1 MKKNIRVLNFSK
13 KEKEMQRKTLINLKG
28 MKERVLPQE
37 ILAKLQSGYKVPN
50 KVAYLYNSAGNLKKI
65 ILENNPEGQKK
76 VIELL
81 RQGFSFD
88 ENIVK
93 KVSTPAYM
101 PMTKLGDLFHRW
113 DYNKEISKPLTT
125 KIEELEKKLKDKE
138 EEFEVFKK
146 LSQIN
151 VEKAKKLQ
159 EENTTLKNKVFNAVT
174 MQLLDIISTN
184 ELEEIV
190 LNHKDG
196 KYTFSVIVKK

>member
-1 MKKNIRVLNFSK
+1 
-13 KEKEMQRKTLINLKG
+13 
-28 MKERVLPQE
+28 
-37 ILAKLQSGYKVPN
+37 
-50 KVAYLYNSAGNLKKI
+50 
-65 ILENNPEGQKK
+65 
-76 VIELL
+76 
-81 RQGFSFD
+81 
-88 ENIVK
+88 
-93 KVSTPAYM
+93 
-101 PMTKLGDLFHRW
+101 LFHRW
-113 DYNKEISKPLTT
+113 DGMFTDYNKEISKPLTT